1 MSKRSFRKN
10 KRRSKTLP
18 ALGLA
23 GVSFS
28 LASGACASTSEASAN
43 TPPTSQSQ
51 MSNIF
56 LGEEEIFDVS
66 LATFYVYDKE
76 NGGRPSLD
84 QRLRLARGG
93 CGGCG
98 GCHGCGGGGGCHGCG
113 GGGGCHIGGGGGGC
127 HIGCGG
133 GGCRCGGGI
142 HIGCGGGCHFGCRG
156 CRCGGF
162 FFGGCLGCGGC
173 GGCTASC
180 WVWTPS
186 FGWIYSCSARST
198 PAGEESSVV
207 ARQQSGRNTEAAPK
221 GDRKIAGARTKSD
234 AG

>member
-1 MSKRSFRKN
+1 MSKRSSKKP
-10 KRRSKTLP
+10 KRRSKALP

-43 TPPTSQSQ
+43 TPPISQSQ
-51 MSNIF
+51 TGNLF
-56 LGEEEIFDVS
+56 LAEEEIFDVS
-66 LATFYVYDKE
+66 LGTFYVYDRE
-76 NGGRPSLD
+76 NTGPSSLA

-93 CGGCG
+93 CGGGC
-98 GCHGCGGGGGCHGCG
+98 GCHGCGGGGGCHM
-113 GGGGCHIGGGGGGC
+113 
-127 HIGCGG
+127 GCGG

-142 HIGCGGGCHFGCRG
+142 HIGCAGGCHFGCRG

-180 WVWTPS
+180 WVWVPA
-186 FGWIYSCSARST
+186 FGWVYSCSARAT
-198 PAGEESSVV
+198 PTGQDSAVV
-207 ARQQSGRNTEAAPK
+207 ASEQSVPIPEAAPK
-221 GDRKIAGARTKSD
+221 DDGTIAGTRTK
-234 AG
+234 

>member
-1 MSKRSFRKN
+1 MSKLMSKRSSKKT

-18 ALGLA
+18 VLGLA

-43 TPPTSQSQ
+43 TPSTSPSQ
-51 MSNIF
+51 TSNIF

-66 LATFYVYDKE
+66 LGTFHVYDKE
-76 NGGRPSLD
+76 NAGPSSLA

-98 GCHGCGGGGGCHGCG
+98 CHGCGGGGGCHM
-113 GGGGCHIGGGGGGC
+113 
-127 HIGCGG
+127 GCGG

-142 HIGCGGGCHFGCRG
+142 HIGCAGGCHFGCRG

-162 FFGGCLGCGGC
+162 FFGGC
-173 GGCTASC
+173 GGCTGCAGSC
-180 WVWTPS
+180 WVWTPT
-186 FGWIYSCSARST
+186 FGWVYSCWSRST
-198 PAGEESSVV
+198 PAGEESPAV
-207 ARQQSGRNTEAAPK
+207 ASEQSTRITEAALK
-221 GDRKIAGARTKSD
+221 GDGTIDGTRTK
-234 AG
+234 

>member
-51 MSNIF
+51 TSNIF
-56 LGEEEIFDVS
+56 LGEEEMFDVS
-66 LATFYVYDKE
+66 LGTFYIYDKE

-113 GGGGCHIGGGGGGC
+113 GGGGCHIG
-127 HIGCGG
+127 CGG

-142 HIGCGGGCHFGCRG
+142 HIGCGGGCHVGCRS
-156 CRCGGF
+156 CRCGGGF

-180 WVWTPS
+180 WVWIPA
-186 FGWIYSCSARST
+186 FGWIYSCSAQST
-198 PAGEESSVV
+198 PTGDESRIV
-207 ARQQSGRNTEAAPK
+207 ASEQSTQNTEAAPE
-221 GDRKIAGARTKSD
+221 GDRAIAGARTK
-234 AG
+234 